1 MSASNSQMA
10 HQKKKKKA
18 VHLYVHMFIEGMQ
31 VWQNGKN

>member
-10 HQKKKKKA
+10 HQKKKKA
-18 VHLYVHMFIEGMQ
+18 VHLYVHMCIEGMQ